1 MILEMAWINKR
12 IHGGDGMA
20 VVEWKK
26 DDSVAVVKMVNGENR
41 LDPVFNQE
49 FLQAFSEIEKD
60 KAVTSVVIVS
70 SDAKNWSQGIDL
82 IWMQA
87 CMAEKDLQAI
97 RDFLYSLN
105 DIFKRILL
113 FPMPVIC
120 AINGHAVAGGA
131 ILSLAC
137 DFRFMRAD
145 KGFFFFSEVD
155 VGIPFIPGMMAFCRK
170 AIPEY
175 KFEEMMY
182 TGKRYGAHE
191 MEAHHVVMKA
201 CPNEETLIAE
211 AMAFARSF
219 NKKRGVFG
227 EMKRRMHK
235 QIIEIMD
242 KEDREYIEPLKVTY
256 RD

>member
-1 MILEMAWINKR
+1 
-12 IHGGDGMA
+12 MA
-20 VVEWKK
+20 VVEWKR
-26 DDSVAVVKMVNGENR
+26 DDTVAVVKMVNGENR
-41 LDPVFNQE
+41 FNPVFIKE
-49 FLQAFSEIEKD
+49 FLQVFDEIEKD

-70 SDAKNWSQGIDL
+70 TDAKSWSQGIDL
-82 IWMQA
+82 IWMQGR
-87 CMAEKDLQAI
+87 MAEQDFQAI
-97 RDFLYSLN
+97 RSLLYGLN

-170 AIPEY
+170 AVPEY

-182 TGKRYGAHE
+182 TGKRYGAPE
-191 MEAHHVVMKA
+191 MEAHHVIMKA
-201 CPNEETLIAE
+201 CPTEEAVIAE
-211 AMAFARSF
+211 AMAFARTF

-235 QIIEIMD
+235 HIIEIID
-242 KEDREYIEPLKVTY
+242 KEDREYIEPLAVVY

>member
-1 MILEMAWINKR
+1 
-12 IHGGDGMA
+12 MA
-20 VVEWKK
+20 VVEWKR
-26 DDSVAVVKMVNGENR
+26 DDTVAVVKMVNGENR
-41 LDPVFNQE
+41 FTPVFIKE
-49 FLQAFSEIEKD
+49 FLQVFDEIEKD
-60 KAVTSVVIVS
+60 KAVNAVVIVS
-70 SDAKNWSQGIDL
+70 TDVKSWSQGIDL
-82 IWMQA
+82 IWMQGR
-87 CMAEKDLQAI
+87 MAEQDHQAI
-97 RDFLYSLN
+97 RDFLYGLN

-182 TGKRYGAHE
+182 TGKRYGAPE

-201 CPNEETLIAE
+201 CPNEEALMAE
-211 AMAFARSF
+211 AMAFARTF

-235 QIIEIMD
+235 HIIEIIDNED
-242 KEDREYIEPLKVTY
+242 KEYIEPLKILY
-256 RD
+256 GD

>member
-1 MILEMAWINKR
+1 
-12 IHGGDGMA
+12 MA
-20 VVEWKK
+20 VVEWKR
-26 DDSVAVVKMVNGENR
+26 DDNVAVVKMVNGENR
-41 LDPVFNQE
+41 LNPIFNRE
-49 FLQAFSEIEKD
+49 FLQIFDEIEKD

-82 IWMQA
+82 IWMQD
-87 CMAEKDLQAI
+87 CMAEKDFQAI
-97 RDFLYSLN
+97 RGFLYSLN

-113 FPMPVIC
+113 FPIPVIC

-182 TGKRYGAHE
+182 TGKRYGAPE
-191 MEAHHVVMKA
+191 METHHVVMKA
-201 CPNEETLIAE
+201 CPNEEALMAE
-211 AMAFARSF
+211 ALAFARTF
-219 NKKRGVFG
+219 NKRRGVFG

-235 QIIEIMD
+235 HIIDIID
-242 KEDREYIEPLKVTY
+242 KEDREYIEPLKVMY
-256 RD
+256 GD

>member
-1 MILEMAWINKR
+1 
-12 IHGGDGMA
+12 MA
-20 VVEWKK
+20 VLEWKK
-26 DDSVAVVKMVNGENR
+26 DDTVAVVTMNNGENR
-41 LDPVFNQE
+41 FSPAFNKALLQVFD
-49 FLQAFSEIEKD
+49 EIEKD
-60 KAVTSVVIVS
+60 LAVNAVVIVS
-70 SDAKNWSQGIDL
+70 SDVKNWSQGIDL
-82 IWMQA
+82 IWMQGR
-87 CMAEKDLQAI
+87 MAEQDFQAI
-97 RDFLYSLN
+97 RSFLYGLN
-105 DIFKRILL
+105 DVFKRILL

-120 AINGHAVAGGA
+120 AISGHAVAGGA

-137 DFRFMRAD
+137 DFRFMKAD

-182 TGKRYGAHE
+182 TGKRYGATE

-201 CPNEETLIAE
+201 CPNAETLMAE

-235 QIIEIMD
+235 HIIEIMD
-242 KEDREYIEPLKVTY
+242 KEDREYIEPLKVVYT
-256 RD
+256 D

>member
-1 MILEMAWINKR
+1 
-12 IHGGDGMA
+12 MA
-20 VVEWKK
+20 VVKWER
-26 DDSVAVVKMVNGENR
+26 DDTVAVIKMENGENR
-41 LDPVFNQE
+41 FNLVFNRE
-49 FLQAFSEIEKD
+49 FLQVFDEIEKD

-70 SDAKNWSQGIDL
+70 TDAKNWSQGIDL
-82 IWMQA
+82 IWLQG
-87 CMAEKDLQAI
+87 CMAENDFQAI

-113 FPMPVIC
+113 FPVPVIC

-137 DFRFMRAD
+137 DFRFMKAD

-155 VGIPFIPGMMAFCRK
+155 VGIPFLPGMIAFCRK

-175 KFEEMMY
+175 KLAEMMY
-182 TGKRYGAHE
+182 TGKRYGAPE
-191 MEAHHVVMKA
+191 MEAHHVMMKA
-201 CPNEETLIAE
+201 CPSEEALMAE
-211 AMAFARSF
+211 VMTFARSF
-219 NKKRGVFG
+219 NKHRGVFG

-235 QIIEIMD
+235 HIIEIMD
-242 KEDREYIEPLKVTY
+242 KEDREYIEPLKVVY

>member
-1 MILEMAWINKR
+1 
-12 IHGGDGMA
+12 MA
-20 VVEWKK
+20 VVKWER
-26 DDSVAVVKMVNGENR
+26 DDTVAVIKMANGENR
-41 LDPVFNQE
+41 FNPVFNGE
-49 FLQAFSEIEKD
+49 FLHVFDEIEKD

-70 SDAKNWSQGIDL
+70 TDAKNWSQGIDL
-82 IWMQA
+82 IWMQS
-87 CMAEKDLQAI
+87 CMAEKDFQAI

-113 FPMPVIC
+113 FPVPVIC

-155 VGIPFIPGMMAFCRK
+155 VGIPFIPGMMAFSRK

-182 TGKRYGAHE
+182 TGKRYCAPE

-201 CPNEETLIAE
+201 CLNEEALMAE
-211 AMAFARSF
+211 VMTFARSF

-227 EMKRRMHK
+227 EMKRRMHEH
-235 QIIEIMD
+235 IIEIID
-242 KEDREYIEPLKVTY
+242 KEDREYIEPLKVIY

>member
-1 MILEMAWINKR
+1 
-12 IHGGDGMA
+12 MA
-20 VVEWKK
+20 VVEWKR
-26 DDSVAVVKMVNGENR
+26 DDTVAVVKMVNGENR
-41 LDPVFNQE
+41 FNPVFIKE
-49 FLQAFSEIEKD
+49 FLQVFDEIEKD

-70 SDAKNWSQGIDL
+70 TDAKSWSQGIDL
-82 IWMQA
+82 IWMQGR
-87 CMAEKDLQAI
+87 MAEQDFQAI
-97 RDFLYSLN
+97 RSLLYGLN

-170 AIPEY
+170 AVPEY

-182 TGKRYGAHE
+182 TGKRYGAPE
-191 MEAHHVVMKA
+191 MEAHHVIMKA
-201 CPNEETLIAE
+201 CPTEEAVIAE
-211 AMAFARSF
+211 AMAFARTF

-235 QIIEIMD
+235 HIIEIIDNED
-242 KEDREYIEPLKVTY
+242 KEYIEPLKILY
-256 RD
+256 AD

>member
-1 MILEMAWINKR
+1 
-12 IHGGDGMA
+12 MA
-20 VVEWKK
+20 VVEWKR
-26 DDSVAVVKMVNGENR
+26 DDTVAVVKMVNGENR
-41 LDPVFNQE
+41 FNPVFNKE
-49 FLQAFSEIEKD
+49 FLQVFDQIEED

-70 SDAKNWSQGIDL
+70 SDLKTWSQGIDL
-82 IWMQA
+82 IWMQGRI
-87 CMAEKDLQAI
+87 AEQDLQAI
-97 RDFLYSLN
+97 RDFLYGLN

-137 DFRFMRAD
+137 DFRFMKAD

-182 TGKRYGAHE
+182 TGKRYGAPE
-191 MEAHHVVMKA
+191 METHHVVMKA
-201 CPNEETLIAE
+201 CPNEEALMAE

-235 QIIEIMD
+235 HIIEIID
-242 KEDREYIEPLKVTY
+242 KEDREYIEPLKIIY
-256 RD
+256 GD

>member
-1 MILEMAWINKR
+1 
-12 IHGGDGMA
+12 MA
-20 VVEWKK
+20 VVEWKR
-26 DDSVAVVKMVNGENR
+26 DDTVAVVKMVNGENR
-41 LDPVFNQE
+41 FNPVFNKE
-49 FLQAFSEIEKD
+49 FLQVFDEIEKD
-60 KAVTSVVIVS
+60 MAVKAVVIVS
-70 SDAKNWSQGIDL
+70 TDAKSWSQGIDL
-82 IWMQA
+82 IWMQGR
-87 CMAEKDLQAI
+87 MAEQDLQAI
-97 RDFLYSLN
+97 RGFLYGLN

-113 FPMPVIC
+113 FPVPVIC

-170 AIPEY
+170 AVPEY

-182 TGKRYGAHE
+182 TGKRYGAPE

-201 CPNEETLIAE
+201 CPNEEALMAE
-211 AMAFARSF
+211 AMAFARTF

-235 QIIEIMD
+235 HIIDIID
-242 KEDREYIEPLKVTY
+242 NEDREYIEPLKVVY
-256 RD
+256 GD

>member
-1 MILEMAWINKR
+1 
-12 IHGGDGMA
+12 MA
-20 VVEWKK
+20 VIEWKK
-26 DDSVAVVKMVNGENR
+26 NETVAVVGMVNGENR
-41 LDPVFNQE
+41 FNPVFIKD
-49 FLQAFSEIEKD
+49 FLQVFDEIEKD

-70 SDAKNWSQGIDL
+70 TDVKSWSQGIDL
-82 IWMQA
+82 IWMQGRL
-87 CMAEKDLQAI
+87 AEQDLQAI
-97 RDFLYSLN
+97 RGFLYGLN

-182 TGKRYGAHE
+182 TGKRYGAPE
-191 MEAHHVVMKA
+191 MEAHHVIMKA
-201 CPNEETLIAE
+201 CPNEEALMAE
-211 AMAFARSF
+211 AMTFARSF
-219 NKKRGVFG
+219 NKKRGVFR

-235 QIIEIMD
+235 HIIEIMD
-242 KEDREYIEPLKVTY
+242 KEDREYIEPLKVIYT
-256 RD
+256 D

>member
-1 MILEMAWINKR
+1 
-12 IHGGDGMA
+12 MA
-20 VVEWKK
+20 VVEWKR
-26 DDSVAVVKMVNGENR
+26 DDTVAVVKMVNGENR
-41 LDPVFNQE
+41 FNPVFNKE
-49 FLQAFSEIEKD
+49 FLQVFDEIEKD
-60 KAVTSVVIVS
+60 KAVNAVVIVS
-70 SDAKNWSQGIDL
+70 TDVKSWSQGIDL
-82 IWMQA
+82 IWMQGR
-87 CMAEKDLQAI
+87 MAEHDPQAI
-97 RDFLYSLN
+97 RGFLYGLN

-113 FPMPVIC
+113 FPVPVIC

-182 TGKRYGAHE
+182 TGKRYGAPE

-201 CPNEETLIAE
+201 CPNEEAVIAE
-211 AMAFARSF
+211 AMAFARTF

-235 QIIEIMD
+235 HIIDILD
-242 KEDREYIEPLKVTY
+242 KEDREYIEPLKVVY
-256 RD
+256 GD

>member
-1 MILEMAWINKR
+1 
-12 IHGGDGMA
+12 MA
-20 VVEWKK
+20 VVEWKR
-26 DDSVAVVKMVNGENR
+26 DDTVAVVKMVNGENR
-41 LDPVFNQE
+41 FNPVFNKE
-49 FLQAFSEIEKD
+49 FLQVFDEIEKD
-60 KAVTSVVIVS
+60 MAVKAVVIVS
-70 SDAKNWSQGIDL
+70 TDAKSWSQGIDL
-82 IWMQA
+82 IWMQGR
-87 CMAEKDLQAI
+87 MAEQDLQAI
-97 RDFLYSLN
+97 RGFLYGLN

-113 FPMPVIC
+113 FPVPVIC

-182 TGKRYGAHE
+182 TGKRYGAAE
-191 MEAHHVVMKA
+191 MEAHHVIMKA
-201 CPNEETLIAE
+201 CPNEEAVMAE
-211 AMAFARSF
+211 AMAFARTF

-235 QIIEIMD
+235 HIIEIID
-242 KEDREYIEPLKVTY
+242 KEDREYIEPLRVVY
-256 RD
+256 GD

>member
-1 MILEMAWINKR
+1 
-12 IHGGDGMA
+12 MA
-20 VVEWKK
+20 VVKWKR
-26 DDSVAVVKMVNGENR
+26 DESVAVIIMENGENR
-41 LDPVFNQE
+41 FNPVFNRE
-49 FLQAFSEIEKD
+49 FLHVFDEIEQD
-60 KAVTSVVIVS
+60 KAATSVVIVS
-70 SDAKNWSQGIDL
+70 TDAKNWSQGIDL
-82 IWMQA
+82 IWLQS
-87 CMAEKDLQAI
+87 CMAENDSQAI

-113 FPMPVIC
+113 FPVPVIC

-137 DFRFMRAD
+137 DFRFMKAD

-155 VGIPFIPGMMAFCRK
+155 VGIPFLPGMIAFCRK

-175 KFEEMMY
+175 KVEEMMY
-182 TGKRYGAHE
+182 TGKRYGAPE

-201 CPNEETLIAE
+201 CPNEETLMAE
-211 AMAFARSF
+211 VMTFARSL

-235 QIIEIMD
+235 HIIEIID
-242 KEDREYIEPLKVTY
+242 KEDREYIEPLAVVY

>member
-1 MILEMAWINKR
+1 
-12 IHGGDGMA
+12 
-20 VVEWKK
+20 
-26 DDSVAVVKMVNGENR
+26 
-41 LDPVFNQE
+41 
-49 FLQAFSEIEKD
+49 
-60 KAVTSVVIVS
+60 
-70 SDAKNWSQGIDL
+70 
-82 IWMQA
+82 
-87 CMAEKDLQAI
+87 
-97 RDFLYSLN
+97 
-105 DIFKRILL
+105 
-113 FPMPVIC
+113 MPVIC

-182 TGKRYGAHE
+182 TGKRYGAPE

-201 CPNEETLIAE
+201 CPNEEALMAE
-211 AMAFARSF
+211 AMAFARTF

-235 QIIEIMD
+235 HIIEIIDNED
-242 KEDREYIEPLKVTY
+242 KEYIEPLKILY
-256 RD
+256 GD

>member
-1 MILEMAWINKR
+1 
-12 IHGGDGMA
+12 MA
-20 VVEWKK
+20 VVEWKR
-26 DDSVAVVKMVNGENR
+26 DDTVAVIKMVNGENR
-41 LDPVFNQE
+41 FNPVFNKE
-49 FLQAFSEIEKD
+49 FLQVFDEIEKD
-60 KAVTSVVIVS
+60 MAVKSVVIVS
-70 SDAKNWSQGIDL
+70 TDAKSWSQGIDL
-82 IWMQA
+82 IWMQGR
-87 CMAEKDLQAI
+87 MAEQDLQAI
-97 RDFLYSLN
+97 RSFLYGLN

-137 DFRFMRAD
+137 DFRFMKAD

-182 TGKRYGAHE
+182 TGKRYCAPE

-201 CPNEETLIAE
+201 CPNEEALMAE
-211 AMAFARSF
+211 AMAFARTF

-235 QIIEIMD
+235 HIIDIID
-242 KEDREYIEPLKVTY
+242 KEDREYIEPLKVLY
-256 RD
+256 GD

>member
-1 MILEMAWINKR
+1 
-12 IHGGDGMA
+12 MA
-20 VVEWKK
+20 VVEWKR
-26 DDSVAVVKMVNGENR
+26 DDTVAVIKMVNGENR
-41 LDPVFNQE
+41 FNPVFNKE
-49 FLQAFSEIEKD
+49 FLQVFDEIEKD

-70 SDAKNWSQGIDL
+70 NDAKNWSQGIDL
-82 IWMQA
+82 IWMQGR
-87 CMAEKDLQAI
+87 MAEQDFQAI
-97 RDFLYSLN
+97 RGFLYGLN
-105 DIFKRILL
+105 DVFKRILL

-131 ILSLAC
+131 ILALAC
-137 DFRFMRAD
+137 DFRFMKAD

-182 TGKRYGAHE
+182 TGKRYGATE

-201 CPNEETLIAE
+201 CPNEEALMAE
-211 AMAFARSF
+211 AMTFARSF
-219 NKKRGVFG
+219 NKKRGVFR

-235 QIIEIMD
+235 HIIEIMD
-242 KEDREYIEPLKVTY
+242 KEDREYIEPLKVIYT
-256 RD
+256 D

>member
-1 MILEMAWINKR
+1 
-12 IHGGDGMA
+12 MA
-20 VVEWKK
+20 VVEWKR
-26 DDSVAVVKMVNGENR
+26 DDTVAVVKMVNGENR
-41 LDPVFNQE
+41 FNPVFNTE
-49 FLQAFSEIEKD
+49 FLQVFDEIETD

-70 SDAKNWSQGIDL
+70 SDAKSWSQGIDL
-82 IWMQA
+82 IWMQGR
-87 CMAEKDLQAI
+87 MAEQDHQAT
-97 RDFLYSLN
+97 RGFLYGLN

-113 FPMPVIC
+113 FPVPVIC

-137 DFRFMRAD
+137 DFRFMKAD

-182 TGKRYGAHE
+182 TGKRYGAAE
-191 MEAHHVVMKA
+191 MEAHHVIMKA
-201 CPNEETLIAE
+201 CPNEEALMAE
-211 AMAFARSF
+211 AMAFARTF

-235 QIIEIMD
+235 HIIEIID
-242 KEDREYIEPLKVTY
+242 KEDREYIEPLKVVY
-256 RD
+256 GN